1 MDSTQIMIFVGTI
14 LALVAMGFGMKRS
27 IDKYEKDK
35 AKVKKKKGKT
45 KYLQESK
52 NPGR

>member
-1 MDSTQIMIFVGTI
+1 MNSTQFILFGVTI
-14 LALVAMGFGMKRS
+14 LAFGGLAFGMSRS
-27 IDKYEKDK
+27 ISKYEKNK
-35 AKVKKKKGKT
+35 SKIKKKKGKT